1 MRLPEI
7 IGISGTNGAG
17 KDTLAAL
24 RAEKAGALHVS
35 LSDILRKQLIEDNIA
50 LEREALMALSK
61 RWREE
66 AGDYGVLA
74 TKTIRHYLGE
84 KALYGYNGLS
94 IVSVRHPDEVRRI
107 KEVGGKMLWVDA
119 HPTIRYERLQK
130 ASRGRVDD
138 NKTYE
143 EFLQEE
149 ALEIT
154 PPVGASSASVNLG
167 AVRPLADEV
176 IINDFTSEDEY
187 REYLAVRYN
196 LL

>member
-24 RAEKAGALHVS
+24 RAEKEGALHVS

-50 LEREALMALSK
+50 LEREALMALSR

-84 KALYGYNGLS
+84 KALYDHGGLS
-94 IVSVRHPDEVRRI
+94 IVSVRHPEEVWRI
-107 KEVGGKMLWVDA
+107 KEAGGRVLWVDA
-119 HPTIRYERLQK
+119 HPTIRYERLQNS
-130 ASRGRVDD
+130 SRGRVDD
-138 NKTYE
+138 DKTYE

-149 ALEIT
+149 AREIT
-154 PPVGASSASVNLG
+154 PPTGSSSANVNLG

-176 IINDFTSEDEY
+176 IINDFKSENEY
-187 REYLAVRYN
+187 RDYLGERYD